1 MCKLK
6 NELPESDKSWNKNS
20 YLKTVE
26 IKQDPHFEST
36 WHIIL
41 SSLPAFFTP
50 LSPFK
55 VKIKIHVNEKEPALD
70 CSILQMTKALPYA

>member
-1 MCKLK
+1 MCKSK

-41 SSLPAFFTP
+41 SSLPAFTH
-50 LSPFK
+50 SPFK
-55 VKIKIHVNEKEPALD
+55 VKIKIHVNEKELKFLTA
-70 CSILQMTKALPYA
+70 AFYR